1 MMKKCLLVA
10 VGLAA
15 WIGFGAVE
23 VGGLPAWEFADT
35 EVSTNVPFAFPQVN
49 VKHFFLSMELAGTP
63 SNNVQVAFGRDAN
76 TNGVL
81 EVEEAGFAIGWDC
94 GEWRVRGCLGSLEG
108 LGGLEERPSEELNRR
123 NSAFDNRLRP
133 TDFDGFVGQEKI
145 RDRLM
150 LAVKAAKDRGESL
163 DHVLFSGP
171 PGLGKTTLSY
181 ILGEAM
187 GVNVKTTSGPVITKP
202 GDLAG
207 LLTSLEP
214 GDIVFIDEIHRLAKT
229 VEEYL
234 YSAMEDYAI
243 DIVLDQGPN
252 ARSVR
257 LDLPHF
263 TLVGA
268 TTRIGLIAAP
278 LRERF
283 GLVNRLSYYEPKE
296 LAEIVK
302 RSAAKLGVDI
312 DEAGALEISRR
323 ARGTPRIANNLL
335 KRVRDYAQVKA
346 GNFITGEVA
355 KESLELLEIDPH
367 GLDEMDRKILETIC
381 VKFGG
386 GPVGLSTIAV
396 SVGEEPDTIEEAY
409 EPFLIMEGY
418 LERTPKGRVASALA
432 YQTLGL
438 NPPNI

>member
-1 MMKKCLLVA
+1 MA
-10 VGLAA
+10 
-15 WIGFGAVE
+15 
-23 VGGLPAWEFADT
+23 T
-35 EVSTNVPFAFPQVN
+35 ERT
-49 VKHFFLSMELAGTP
+49 
-63 SNNVQVAFGRDAN
+63 
-76 TNGVL
+76 
-81 EVEEAGFAIGWDC
+81 
-94 GEWRVRGCLGSLEG
+94 
-108 LGGLEERPSEELNRR
+108 SEDLNAR

-133 TDFDGFVGQEKI
+133 TDFAGFVGQEKI

-150 LAVKAAKDRGESL
+150 LAVEAAKARGESL

-187 GVNVKTTSGPVITKP
+187 GVRVKTTSGPVITKP

-214 GDIVFIDEIHRLAKT
+214 GDIVFIDEIHRMAKT

-243 DIVLDQGPN
+243 DIMIDQGPN

-257 LDLPHF
+257 LELPRF

-278 LRERF
+278 LRARF
-283 GLVNRLSYYEPKE
+283 GLVNRLSYYEPAQ
-296 LAEIVK
+296 LAEIVS
-302 RSAAKLGVDI
+302 RSAVKLGVDI
-312 DEAGALEISRR
+312 DAEGALEIARR

-335 KRVRDYAQVKA
+335 RRVRDYAQVRA
-346 GNFITGEVA
+346 GNFITGDVA
-355 KESLELLEIDPH
+355 RESLGLLEIDPH
-367 GLDEMDRKILETIC
+367 GLDEMDRRILETIC

-396 SVGEEPDTIEEAY
+396 SVGEEADTIEEAY

-418 LERTPKGRVASALA
+418 LERTPKGRVATGQAWSL
-432 YQTLGL
+432 LGL
-438 NPPNI
+438 DPTVERRGK

>member
-1 MMKKCLLVA
+1 MAKERQSEAFNK
-10 VGLAA
+10 
-15 WIGFGAVE
+15 
-23 VGGLPAWEFADT
+23 
-35 EVSTNVPFAFPQVN
+35 STV
-49 VKHFFLSMELAGTP
+49 
-63 SNNVQVAFGRDAN
+63 
-76 TNGVL
+76 
-81 EVEEAGFAIGWDC
+81 
-94 GEWRVRGCLGSLEG
+94 
-108 LGGLEERPSEELNRR
+108 
-123 NSAFDNRLRP
+123 FDNKLRP
-133 TDFDGFVGQEKI
+133 TDFEGFVGQDKV
-145 RDRLM
+145 RDRLL
-150 LAVKAAKDRGESL
+150 LAVQAAKDRGESL

-187 GVNVKTTSGPVITKP
+187 GVHVKTTSGPVITKP

-214 GDIVFIDEIHRLAKT
+214 GDIVFIDEIHRMSKA

-243 DIVLDQGPN
+243 DIMLDQGPN

-257 LDLPHF
+257 LDLPRF

-278 LRERF
+278 LRARF
-283 GLVNRLSYYEPKE
+283 GLVNRLTYYEPKT
-296 LAEIVK
+296 LAEIVR

-312 DEAGALEISRR
+312 DDAGAFEIARR
-323 ARGTPRIANNLL
+323 SRGTPRIANNLL
-335 KRVRDYAQVKA
+335 RRVRDYAQVNH

-355 KESLELLEIDPH
+355 TSSLSLLEIDPH

-381 VKFGG
+381 LKFAG

-396 SVGEEPDTIEEAY
+396 SVSEEPDTIEEAY

-418 LERTPKGRVASALA
+418 IERTPKGRVATPLA
-432 YQTLGL
+432 YET
-438 NPPNI
+438 ITS

>member
-1 MMKKCLLVA
+1 M
-10 VGLAA
+10 GP
-15 WIGFGAVE
+15 G
-23 VGGLPAWEFADT
+23 T
-35 EVSTNVPFAFPQVN
+35 
-49 VKHFFLSMELAGTP
+49 MEKI
-63 SNNVQVAFGRDAN
+63 RK
-76 TNGVL
+76 
-81 EVEEAGFAIGWDC
+81 
-94 GEWRVRGCLGSLEG
+94 
-108 LGGLEERPSEELNRR
+108 SEELNRR
-123 NSAFDNRLRP
+123 NSAFDNTLRP
-133 TDFDGFVGQEKI
+133 VDFDGFVGQKKV
-145 RDRLM
+145 RDRLE
-150 LAVKAAKDRGESL
+150 LAVKAAKERGESL

-214 GDIVFIDEIHRLAKT
+214 GDIVFIDEIHRMAKT

-234 YSAMEDYAI
+234 YSAMEDYSI
-243 DIVLDQGPN
+243 DIMIDQGPN

-257 LDLPHF
+257 LELPRF

-278 LRERF
+278 LRARF
-283 GLVNRLSYYEPKE
+283 GLVNRLDYYQPDD
-296 LAEIVK
+296 LSAIIK
-302 RSAAKLGVDI
+302 RSAEKLGVGI
-312 DEAGALEISRR
+312 DDEGALEIARR
-323 ARGTPRIANNLL
+323 SRGTPRIANNLL

-346 GNFITGEVA
+346 GNFITGKTAE
-355 KESLELLEIDPH
+355 ESLSLLEIDPN
-367 GLDEMDRKILETIC
+367 GLDDMDRRILETIC

-396 SVGEEPDTIEEAY
+396 SVGEEADTVEEAY

-418 LERTPKGRVASALA
+418 IERTPKGRVATRLA
-432 YQTLGL
+432 WKRLGL
-438 NPPNI
+438 EPLSRQGELGI

>member
-1 MMKKCLLVA
+1 MK
-10 VGLAA
+10 
-15 WIGFGAVE
+15 
-23 VGGLPAWEFADT
+23 T
-35 EVSTNVPFAFPQVN
+35 ELRQS
-49 VKHFFLSMELAGTP
+49 
-63 SNNVQVAFGRDAN
+63 D
-76 TNGVL
+76 
-81 EVEEAGFAIGWDC
+81 
-94 GEWRVRGCLGSLEG
+94 
-108 LGGLEERPSEELNRR
+108 ELNRK
-123 NSAFDNRLRP
+123 NNAFDNRLRP
-133 TDFDGFVGQEKI
+133 TDFGGFVGQQKI

-150 LAVKAAKDRGESL
+150 LAVQAAKDRGESL

-187 GVNVKTTSGPVITKP
+187 GVHVKTTSGPVITKP

-214 GDIVFIDEIHRLAKT
+214 GDIVFIDEIHRMAKT

-243 DIVLDQGPN
+243 DIMIDQGPN

-257 LDLPHF
+257 LDLPRF

-278 LRERF
+278 LRARF
-283 GLVNRLSYYEPKE
+283 GLVNRLNYYEPVE
-296 LAEIVK
+296 LAEIVR
-302 RSAAKLGVDI
+302 RSAEKLGVDI
-312 DEAGALEISRR
+312 DDEGALEIARR

-335 KRVRDYAQVKA
+335 RRVRDYAQVKS
-346 GNFITGEVA
+346 GNFITGPVA
-355 KESLELLEIDPH
+355 QDSLGLLEIDPH
-367 GLDEMDRKILETIC
+367 GLDEMDIRILETIC
-381 VKFGG
+381 AKFGG

-418 LERTPKGRVASALA
+418 LDRTPKGRVATNLA
-432 YQTLGL
+432 WERLGL
-438 NPPNI
+438 QCP

>member
-1 MMKKCLLVA
+1 MHS
-10 VGLAA
+10 
-15 WIGFGAVE
+15 E
-23 VGGLPAWEFADT
+23 RQ
-35 EVSTNVPFAFPQVN
+35 S
-49 VKHFFLSMELAGTP
+49 
-63 SNNVQVAFGRDAN
+63 DA
-76 TNGVL
+76 
-81 EVEEAGFAIGWDC
+81 
-94 GEWRVRGCLGSLEG
+94 
-108 LGGLEERPSEELNRR
+108 LNRR
-123 NSAFDNRLRP
+123 NAAFDNKLRP
-133 TDFDGFVGQEKI
+133 SDFDGFVGQEKI
-145 RDRLM
+145 RSRLL
-150 LAVKAAKDRGESL
+150 LAVEAAKARGESL

-207 LLTSLEP
+207 LLTTLEP
-214 GDIVFIDEIHRLAKT
+214 GDIVFVDEIHRMAKT

-234 YSAMEDYAI
+234 YSAMEDFAI
-243 DIVLDQGPN
+243 DIMIDQGPN

-257 LDLPHF
+257 LELPRF

-278 LRERF
+278 LRARF
-283 GLVNRLSYYEPKE
+283 GLVNRLDFYEPPM
-296 LAEIVK
+296 LAEIVT

-312 DEAGALEISRR
+312 DSEGALEIARR

-335 KRVRDYAQVKA
+335 RRVRDYAQVMA

-355 KESLELLEIDPH
+355 RNSLGLLEIDPD
-367 GLDEMDRKILETIC
+367 GLDDMDRRILETIC
-381 VKFGG
+381 VKFSG

-418 LERTPKGRVASALA
+418 LDRTPKGRIATPLA
-432 YQTLGL
+432 FKKLGL
-438 NPPNI
+438 K

>member
-1 MMKKCLLVA
+1 MAKA
-10 VGLAA
+10 R
-15 WIGFGAVE
+15 E
-23 VGGLPAWEFADT
+23 
-35 EVSTNVPFAFPQVN
+35 
-49 VKHFFLSMELAGTP
+49 
-63 SNNVQVAFGRDAN
+63 
-76 TNGVL
+76 
-81 EVEEAGFAIGWDC
+81 
-94 GEWRVRGCLGSLEG
+94 
-108 LGGLEERPSEELNRR
+108 SEELNR
-123 NSAFDNRLRP
+123 STAFDNKLRP
-133 TDFDGFVGQEKI
+133 TNFEGFVGQEKV
-145 RDRLM
+145 RERLL
-150 LAVKAAKDRGESL
+150 LAVQAAKDRGEVL

-214 GDIVFIDEIHRLAKT
+214 GDIVFIDEIHRMSKA

-243 DIVLDQGPN
+243 DIMLDQGPN

-257 LDLPHF
+257 LDLPRF

-278 LRERF
+278 LRARF
-283 GLVNRLSYYEPKE
+283 GLVNRLTYYEPE
-296 LAEIVK
+296 TLAEIVR
-302 RSAAKLGVDI
+302 RSAAKLGVEI
-312 DEAGALEISRR
+312 DDGGALEIARR
-323 ARGTPRIANNLL
+323 SRGTPRIANNLL
-335 KRVRDYAQVKA
+335 RRVRDYAQVKFD
-346 GNFITGEVA
+346 NFITRDVA
-355 KESLELLEIDPH
+355 KESLSLLEIEEH

-381 VKFGG
+381 VKFSG

-418 LERTPKGRVASALA
+418 LERTPKGRVATPRA
-432 YQTLGL
+432 YELLGL
-438 NPPNI
+438 K

>member
-1 MMKKCLLVA
+1 MAEK
-10 VGLAA
+10 
-15 WIGFGAVE
+15 
-23 VGGLPAWEFADT
+23 
-35 EVSTNVPFAFPQVN
+35 
-49 VKHFFLSMELAGTP
+49 
-63 SNNVQVAFGRDAN
+63 
-76 TNGVL
+76 
-81 EVEEAGFAIGWDC
+81 
-94 GEWRVRGCLGSLEG
+94 
-108 LGGLEERPSEELNRR
+108 PSEELNRR
-123 NSAFDNRLRP
+123 NSAFDNKLRP
-133 TDFDGFVGQEKI
+133 TDFDGFVGQEKV

-150 LAVKAAKDRGESL
+150 LAVKAAKDRGDSL

-181 ILGEAM
+181 ILGAAM

-257 LDLPHF
+257 LDLPRF

-283 GLVNRLSYYEPKE
+283 GLVNRLAYYEPKE
-296 LAEIVK
+296 LAEIVT

-312 DEAGALEISRR
+312 DADGALEIARR

-335 KRVRDYAQVKA
+335 RRVRDYAQVKA
-346 GNFITGEVA
+346 DNFITGAVA
-355 KESLELLEIDPH
+355 KDSLGLLEIDPH
-367 GLDEMDRKILETIC
+367 GLDEMDRRILETVC

-418 LERTPKGRVASALA
+418 LERTPKGRVATPLA
-432 YQTLGL
+432 FDLLGL
-438 NPPNI
+438 PR

>member
-1 MMKKCLLVA
+1 MKA
-10 VGLAA
+10 
-15 WIGFGAVE
+15 
-23 VGGLPAWEFADT
+23 
-35 EVSTNVPFAFPQVN
+35 
-49 VKHFFLSMELAGTP
+49 
-63 SNNVQVAFGRDAN
+63 
-76 TNGVL
+76 
-81 EVEEAGFAIGWDC
+81 
-94 GEWRVRGCLGSLEG
+94 
-108 LGGLEERPSEELNRR
+108 ERQSESLNRR
-123 NSAFDNRLRP
+123 NAAFDNKMRP
-133 TDFDGFVGQEKI
+133 TDFDGFVGQQKI

-150 LAVKAAKDRGESL
+150 LAVEAAKERGESL

-187 GVNVKTTSGPVITKP
+187 GVSVKTTSGPVITKP

-214 GDIVFIDEIHRLAKT
+214 GDIVFIDEIHRMAKT

-234 YSAMEDYAI
+234 YSAMEDFAI
-243 DIVLDQGPN
+243 DIMIDQGPN

-257 LDLPHF
+257 LELPRF

-278 LRERF
+278 LRARF
-283 GLVNRLSYYEPKE
+283 GLVNRLDYYEAAD
-296 LAEIVK
+296 LAEIVR
-302 RSAAKLGVDI
+302 RSAARLNVEI
-312 DEAGALEISRR
+312 DDEGAAEIARR

-335 KRVRDYAQVKA
+335 RRVRDYAQVRA

-355 KESLELLEIDPH
+355 EKSLSLLEIDPN
-367 GLDEMDRKILETIC
+367 GLDEMDRRILETIC

-386 GPVGLSTIAV
+386 GPVGLSNIAV
-396 SVGEEPDTIEEAY
+396 SVGEEADTVEEAY

-418 LERTPKGRVASALA
+418 LERTPKGRMATRLA
-432 YQTLGL
+432 FTRLGL
-438 NPPNI
+438 NPTRLL